1 MTNLKHTKKALL
13 SSIIALVLCFAML
26 LGTTYA
32 WFTDSATSSGNK
44 IQAGTLDV
52 ELYLWTDAN
61 NKVAISESEKPIFG
75 AQGEALVDPIMWEP
89 NATQTVYLSIK
100 NKGNLDLKYKVALDV
115 KNPTDGK
122 DLYEVMEY
130 AITPDATYG
139 QLDNTPWG
147 SGVGVTTGI
156 NNAMIGTNVVNDVAL
171 TAGNEHFFAL
181 SIHMDHEAGN
191 SYIGGSVIFDIKV
204 LAGQLASEKDS
215 TGSNKYDVLASYPG
229 TGFVNASFGTA
240 VNGKKALEEAVEVQI
255 TGEHANGEN
264 GYKVG
269 SAVLPE
275 GVAFDEDAEGV
286 TVNITKTNYDANINV
301 GIGNEK
307 ASFDVSV
314 EGISEDNT
322 VPVKVSL
329 KIPVGLDPETV
340 ALYHY
345 NNPIASTYNPNTG
358 YVIFESTTFSPF
370 TVVYDAESVFVPPVV
385 PDEGADEFVAKVTY
399 ESQHVN
405 TNIAWGSSLVTP
417 DYSIDPNP
425 QLEAAFKFACPDYDA
440 ASPELKAVIDAY
452 KYWYCD
458 FFVSLDRDLGENQIF
473 LGGNYGSFGW
483 LGFHNG
489 DITLEAGS
497 EIALL
502 SSVTVNPWTYDDIAN
517 YVGEFICGVG
527 DVNDALNGATFTV
540 KLRLVNPDKVDT
552 SDEGWWANL
561 SEDAYI
567 DVNVVT
573 HTFGAGSAIDGET
586 VVLANDIDLNDPN
599 QMQALQDLING
610 N

>member
-13 SSIIALVLCFAML
+13 ASVISLVLCFTML

-100 NKGNLDLKYKVALDV
+100 NNGNLDLKYKVALDV
-115 KNPTDGK
+115 KNPTGGK

-147 SGVGVTTGI
+147 SGVGVTTGT

-171 TAGNEHFFAL
+171 TAGDEHFFAL

-204 LAGQLASEKDS
+204 LAGQLASEEDS
-215 TGSNKYDVLASYPG
+215 TGSNQYDVLASYPG
-229 TGFVNASFGTA
+229 TGFANASFGTA
-240 VNGKKALEEAVEVQI
+240 NGKKVLEKPVEVQI

-275 GVAFDEDAEGV
+275 GVEFDEDAEGV
-286 TVNITKTNYDANINV
+286 TVNITKTNYDGNIDV

-329 KIPVGLDPETV
+329 KIPVGIDPEKV

-345 NNPIASTYNPNTG
+345 NTKIASTYNPQTG
-358 YVIFESTTFSPF
+358 YVTFESAKFSPF
-370 TVVYDAESVFVPPVV
+370 TVVYDAESKYVA
-385 PDEGADEFVAKVTY
+385 PDVDATSYPKATVLYASEY
-399 ESQHVN
+399 VN
-405 TNIAWGSSLVTP
+405 TDIEWGNYGQWSPTAGLDSK
-417 DYSIDPNP
+417 
-425 QLEAAFKFACPDYDA
+425 LEAAFVFKCPDYENA
-440 ASPELKAVIDAY
+440 TKEVQAVIDAY
-452 KYWYCD
+452 RYWYCD
-458 FFVSLDRDLGENQIF
+458 FYVSLDRDLGANQIF

-483 LGFHNG
+483 VGFHNG
-489 DITLEAGS
+489 DVTLAANE
-497 EIALL
+497 ELPLL
-502 SSVTVNPWTYDDIAN
+502 GSVTANPWTYEDVAT
-517 YVGEFICGVG
+517 YVGEFTCGVG
-527 DVNDALNGATFTV
+527 AVSTVNENGETVTPLEGAKFTV
-540 KLRLVNPDKVDT
+540 KLRLTNP
-552 SDEGWWANL
+552 EN
-561 SEDAYI
+561 EDDYI

-573 HTFGAGSAIDGET
+573 HTFGAGSVIDGEN
-586 VVLANDIDLNDPN
+586 VVLANDMDLNDPN